1 MPRSP
6 LITKAVDELALYFK
20 AITEA
25 SFIDRSWELSRIVSG
40 SRGAIAGSDPAAS
53 FEAQEKIVAKA
64 SSNSTGTPLS
74 GRIADLINGS
84 VGVGSF
90 FDKIDVAELTARG
103 DEFKFFGFGKNAA
116 PGVKLEAAEFSK
128 EPVDGVSVVKPNNS
142 SGTGDGTYPNINMY
156 AINVNNPFMG
166 PMTRDTG
173 AVEIFMN
180 AMPTLELSKCVPY
193 INLELITLYRT
204 AGAKAPALTLIGYLN
219 PSTLSP
225 VDKSMIGAQAA
236 RVKSEVL
243 DLGGGIRS
251 GIELFTAP
259 QTLAN
264 MNDAG
269 NEFVPVIDRFR
280 PLASLGNLSLS
291 TKLQGGTLS
300 FTSGRLELTIHDRSR
315 VRDLAAFVRPDLYG
329 TTFLDITYGWSHPD
343 GGVNSKNSFGKFL
356 DAMKSQTRYRISN
369 STYSFEE
376 GGQMKVTLS
385 IQSVGSIDLLY
396 LGPRNAESATR
407 EVEKLLRVVNERL
420 GALRTSGTA
429 APSMTQYDIIDSF
442 KDPTS
447 LLRSSGDKSKIK
459 KLRDLINNGAT
470 DPAMKAALIALV
482 GDLTSSDVGAQGTSA
497 TGELQGKLVDSF
509 NEILGSLPSFDKDN
523 LTTLF
528 KDDGNRISALRNNTV
543 VATTT
548 PKAGKEAVTGT
559 NNNFKPVK
567 DDSAFG
573 SLSEYISFGSVFM
586 KMIAE
591 PIRSSG
597 QYEEVQVIFY
607 PFNKYAGAVHD
618 LPISCFPIE
627 KGRLGATLAKEAK
640 ESPELSCR
648 AIIRLMQDRFL
659 GFAPA
664 RAYLMAGFYNQS
676 EDTGGAGKAELKAG
690 EDAPKTTTIRIGDKP
705 VEATINFQKTLEKRL
720 EQVGISEK
728 KLVMPRVEVA
738 VESSKI
744 VDADG
749 IPIEDDRGNTK
760 TIIKLHVYD
769 SAMDPHSTLTDIIAA
784 AKDNELG
791 MIQSRIAEYNTST
804 SDASKKSAAVSIIE
818 AAVDKGILQAVNRET
833 LEEVS
838 GPQSEGSVFYRVAG
852 NYDSIKSL
860 VSAGMPTLTYGSSTS
875 AIISANLTTGGG
887 AGLANVMMQRAF
899 SSPGETAAENV
910 DTGVPMQI
918 IPASLSISTIGCP
931 LFYPMQR
938 FFIDFG
944 TGTSLDSVYYV
955 ISVDTTIGKDAFKT
969 DLKLGYGQGFAS
981 YMSINQQLSM
991 MAANVATAVTT
1002 REELT
1007 VITAN
1012 INKIDD
1018 LISDEDILIELT
1030 RALTEAFTAGAAI
1043 TEDATAAINTE
1054 LEKAEARITAAAA
1067 KAIEDAKRNLEA
1079 LIPTKANAEIRDA
1092 QAALTLAEAKATA
1105 AAAQVEEAK
1114 RAIALVETARQ
1125 LASVAPAE
1133 IAAAAA
1139 DNVAAAAAPTATT
1152 V

>member
-25 SFIDRSWELSRIVSG
+25 SFIDRSWELSGIVSG
-40 SRGAIAGSDPAAS
+40 SRDAITGGSSAVS
-53 FEAQEKIVAKA
+53 FAAQEKIVAKA

-90 FDKIDVAELTARG
+90 FKKITKDDLTTRK
-103 DEFKFFGFGKNAA
+103 DEFKFFGFEKNAA
-116 PGVKLEAAEFSK
+116 PDAELIAKEFS
-128 EPVDGVSVVKPNNS
+128 EGEVDGVSSSSPNNLS
-142 SGTGDGTYPNINMY
+142 NEDGAYPNINMY

-219 PSTLSP
+219 PSSLSP

-300 FTSGRLELTIHDRSR
+300 FTTGRLELTIHDRSR
-315 VRDLAAFVRPDLYG
+315 IRDLAAFVRPDLYG

-343 GGVNSKNSFGKFL
+343 GGANSKNSFGKFL

-396 LGPRNAESATR
+396 LGPRNASSALR

-420 GALRTSGTA
+420 GALRASGTSA
-429 APSMTQYDIIDSF
+429 VPSMTQYDILDSF

-447 LLRSSGDKSKIK
+447 LLRSAGDKDKIK
-459 KLRDLINNGAT
+459 KLRELINNGAT
-470 DPAMKAALIALV
+470 DPQMKAALIQLV
-482 GDLTSSDVGAQGTSA
+482 GDLTKKDANAQAGSTTGA
-497 TGELQGKLVDSF
+497 LQEKLVSSF
-509 NEILGSLPSFDKDN
+509 NEILGSLPTFNGDGLTKLFDE
-523 LTTLF
+523 
-528 KDDGNRISALRNNTV
+528 NRTSALRNNTV
-543 VATTT
+543 VAVTPPAADGTTS
-548 PKAGKEAVTGT
+548 TGDST
-559 NNNFKPVK
+559 FASAA

-573 SLSEYISFGSVFM
+573 SLNEYVSFGSVFM

-627 KGRLGATLAKEAK
+627 KGRLGKTLEKEAK

-676 EDTGGAGKAELKAG
+676 EDTGGAGKAELKEG
-690 EDAPKTTTIRIGDKP
+690 SDTPGTVKIIVNNKKVDAK
-705 VEATINFQKTLEKRL
+705 INFQLTLEKRL

-791 MIQSRIAEYNTST
+791 MIQSRIAAFNTNT
-804 SDASKKSAAVSIIE
+804 SDASKKSAAESIIS
-818 AAVDKGILQAVNRET
+818 AAVSTGILQAVSRET
-833 LEEVS
+833 LEEVNGS
-838 GPQSEGSVFYRVAG
+838 PSDGSVFYRVAG

-875 AIISANLTTGGG
+875 AIMSANLTTGGG

-991 MAANVATAVTT
+991 MAANVAAAVKTT
-1002 REELT
+1002 DEELT
-1007 VITAN
+1007 VIAAD
-1012 INKIDD
+1012 INNTDD
-1018 LISDEDILIELT
+1018 AISDQDILIELT
-1030 RALTEAFTAGAAI
+1030 RVLTEAAAAGVAI
-1043 TEDATAAINTE
+1043 IEDTKAKIETE
-1054 LEKAEARITAAAA
+1054 LDRAEATIKAAAA
-1067 KAIEDAKRNLEA
+1067 AEVETAKRKLEA
-1079 LIPTKANAEIRDA
+1079 LIPGTVKQKIKDA
-1092 QAALTLAEAKATA
+1092 QAEIKLAEAKLAA
-1105 AAAQVEEAK
+1105 AEVQVEKVSGVAALAERARRLSEVAPKKIADEAAAQV
-1114 RAIALVETARQ
+1114 
-1125 LASVAPAE
+1125 
-1133 IAAAAA
+1133 AAAATPP
-1139 DNVAAAAAPTATT
+1139 VSTT
-1152 V
+1152 

>member
-25 SFIDRSWELSRIVSG
+25 SFIDRSWELSKIISG
-40 SRGAIAGSDPAAS
+40 SRGALAGGNSEESFAAA
-53 FEAQEKIVAKA
+53 EAIVAKA

-90 FDKIDVAELTARG
+90 FEKIDANELAKRK

-116 PGVKLEAAEFSK
+116 PRAELTATEFSK
-128 EPVDGVSVVKPNNS
+128 DPVDGVSVVSPNNS
-142 SGTGDGTYPNINMY
+142 PATGDGTYPNINMY

-343 GGVNSKNSFGKFL
+343 GGANSKNSFGKFL

-509 NEILGSLPSFDKDN
+509 NEILGSLPNFDDDN
-523 LTTLF
+523 LTKLF
-528 KDDGNRISALRNNTV
+528 QDDGNRTTALQNNTV
-543 VATTT
+543 VGVTT
-548 PKAGKEAVTGT
+548 PKAGTTAEEGVGT
-559 NNNFKPVK
+559 VESNAATN
-567 DDSAFG
+567 AFG
-573 SLSEYISFGSVFM
+573 NLSEYISFGSVFM

-676 EDTGGAGKAELKAG
+676 EDTGGAGKAELLTG
-690 EDAPKTTTIRIGDKP
+690 EEAPKTTKIVVGKKKGVP
-705 VEATINFQKTLEKRL
+705 ATINFQKTLEERL
-720 EQVGISEK
+720 KQVGISEK

-991 MAANVATAVTT
+991 MAANVATAVTA

-1007 VITAN
+1007 VITSN
-1012 INKIDD
+1012 INNIDD
-1018 LISDEDILIELT
+1018 NISDEDILIELT

-1043 TEDATAAINTE
+1043 TEDANATIKKE
-1054 LEKAEARITAAAA
+1054 LDAAEARIKSAVAAEVEA
-1067 KAIEDAKRNLEA
+1067 AKRNLEA
-1079 LIPTKANAEIRDA
+1079 LIPTKAIAEILDA

-1125 LASVAPAE
+1125 LASVASAE
-1133 IAAAAA
+1133 IADAAA
-1139 DNVAAAAAPTATT
+1139 DSVAKAAAPPATT
-1152 V
+1152 

>member
-6 LITKAVDELALYFK
+6 LITQAVDELALYFK

-40 SRGAIAGSDPAAS
+40 SRGAIAGGVAEDALAG
-53 FEAQEKIVAKA
+53 AQKIVAKA

-90 FDKIDVAELTARG
+90 FDKIDAKELTARG

-116 PGVKLEAAEFSK
+116 PSAPLTATEFS
-128 EPVDGVSVVKPNNS
+128 EGRVNGVSVVSPNNS

-396 LGPRNAESATR
+396 LGPRNAAPALR

-420 GALRTSGTA
+420 GALRTGGTA

-447 LLRSSGDKSKIK
+447 LLRSAGDKDKIK
-459 KLRDLINNGAT
+459 KLRELINNGAT
-470 DPAMKAALIALV
+470 DPQMKAALIALV
-482 GDLTSSDVGAQGTSA
+482 GDLTKKDAGAQSSSS
-497 TGELQGKLVDSF
+497 TGVLQEKLVSSF
-509 NEILGSLPSFDKDN
+509 NEILDALPTFDGDG
-523 LTTLF
+523 LTKLF
-528 KDDGNRISALRNNTV
+528 KDDVQRKSALRNNTV
-543 VATTT
+543 VATTAPAKDGT
-548 PKAGKEAVTGT
+548 TSTGDST
-559 NNNFKPVK
+559 FTSAA

-573 SLSEYISFGSVFM
+573 KLSEYVSFGSVFM

-627 KGRLGATLAKEAK
+627 KGRLSATLAKEAK

-676 EDTGGAGKAELKAG
+676 EDTGGAGKAELKDG
-690 EDAPKTTTIRIGDKP
+690 EDAPKITKIKVKDKK
-705 VEATINFQKTLEKRL
+705 VDATINFQLTLEKRL

-749 IPIEDDRGNTK
+749 IPIEDERGNTK

-791 MIQSRIAEYNTST
+791 MIQSRIATFNTNT
-804 SDASKKSAAVSIIE
+804 GDAKLRKLKEFCRLLTGQLLKKSAAPN
-818 AAVDKGILQAVNRET
+818 QAMD
-833 LEEVS
+833 L
-838 GPQSEGSVFYRVAG
+838 
-852 NYDSIKSL
+852 
-860 VSAGMPTLTYGSSTS
+860 SSTE
-875 AIISANLTTGGG
+875 LQVTMT
-887 AGLANVMMQRAF
+887 
-899 SSPGETAAENV
+899 
-910 DTGVPMQI
+910 
-918 IPASLSISTIGCP
+918 LS
-931 LFYPMQR
+931 
-938 FFIDFG
+938 
-944 TGTSLDSVYYV
+944 
-955 ISVDTTIGKDAFKT
+955 
-969 DLKLGYGQGFAS
+969 
-981 YMSINQQLSM
+981 
-991 MAANVATAVTT
+991 
-1002 REELT
+1002 
-1007 VITAN
+1007 
-1012 INKIDD
+1012 
-1018 LISDEDILIELT
+1018 
-1030 RALTEAFTAGAAI
+1030 RALS
-1043 TEDATAAINTE
+1043 
-1054 LEKAEARITAAAA
+1054 
-1067 KAIEDAKRNLEA
+1067 
-1079 LIPTKANAEIRDA
+1079 
-1092 QAALTLAEAKATA
+1092 
-1105 AAAQVEEAK
+1105 
-1114 RAIALVETARQ
+1114 Q
-1125 LASVAPAE
+1125 LACQR
-1133 IAAAAA
+1133 
-1139 DNVAAAAAPTATT
+1139 
-1152 V
+1152 